1 MNVKLLANLKVK
13 FTNKLYSTREDT
25 INNIINSH
33 WILSVMSSL
42 ACLNWYFV
50 INYIRESL
58 FSPYIFMLFL
68 YPNLHNCLKVDNTRA
83 IYVTNVSGY
92 YIPKLLAVFI
102 YLIFINVLFSIYKYL
117 LKHFYATDGIYT
129 NS

>member
-1 MNVKLLANLKVK
+1 
-13 FTNKLYSTREDT
+13 
-25 INNIINSH
+25 
-33 WILSVMSSL
+33 
-42 ACLNWYFV
+42 
-50 INYIRESL
+50 
-58 FSPYIFMLFL
+58 MLFL